1 MGVSENAAYP
11 QTQVQKGEHDD
22 EPKDFVCTL
31 HAELKDL
38 GVLLYFWKNPYIHV
52 YIYNPCHFRC
62 SWGLTIFVGE

>member
-22 EPKDFVCTL
+22 EPKDFVCPL

-38 GVLLYFWKNPYIHV
+38 GVLFWTNPYIHV
-52 YIYNPCHFRC
+52 YIYIYLFITHFM
-62 SWGLTIFVGE
+62 SVVLGD

>member
-22 EPKDFVCTL
+22 EHKDFVCTL

-38 GVLLYFWKNPYIHV
+38 GVLFYFWKNPYIHV
-52 YIYNPCHFRC
+52 YI
-62 SWGLTIFVGE
+62 

>member
-52 YIYNPCHFRC
+52 YIYITHVI
-62 SWGLTIFVGE
+62 SVVLGA